1 MATRKPAKAL
11 KESKGRSTIYLAADS
26 KRRLA
31 YMKADLRAAGIAAS
45 ESKIVDALI
54 SHSDAD
60 QLAKWLK

>member
-1 MATRKPAKAL
+1 MATRKPTKVQ
-11 KESKGRSTIYLAADS
+11 KEPIARSTIYLAAES

-45 ESKIVDALI
+45 ESNIVDALI